1 MSERYEFRQPVRVLR
16 SGVWCKGV
24 VLGVMHGR
32 AYVNAIGPHRQ
43 ESLWQ
48 PFDEIRPDEPALDIK
63 AEVDAL
69 PRCCVYRPAVNGDVR
84 MPA

>member
-1 MSERYEFRQPVRVLR
+1 MNTAYKYRDPVRVLR
-16 SGVWCKGV
+16 SGTWCKGV

-48 PFDEIRPDEPALDIK
+48 PFDEVQPDEPDIDIA

-69 PRCCVYRPAVNGDVR
+69 PRCCVYSPAINGDVR
-84 MPA
+84 KTA